1 MRAVHAALIV
11 LTLGVLGCS
20 RPFYKDAPRTPGTAH
35 SVGSVPN
42 TKDKVGTR
50 EFAESASLSH
60 WSAFVKQDVV
70 LLRSL
75 YKKSRGDA
83 SGTAKS
89 LDFLS
94 TEDVIQA
101 CSDARALGAKTLLFG
116 YEEGR
121 CYALV
126 QIPLDRF
133 LAAWKDAV
141 LNAAG
146 PSDKS
151 LLSPR
156 LDATIALYKKRRPYK
171 VGVTLPLG
179 RFSRRNPRVR

>member
-1 MRAVHAALIV
+1 MRAVSTALI
-11 LTLGVLGCS
+11 LLSLSVLGCS

-42 TKDKVGTR
+42 TKDKLGTR

-75 YKKSRGDA
+75 YKKSLGNA

-89 LDFLS
+89 LEFLS
-94 TEDVIQA
+94 TEDVLQA

-116 YEEGR
+116 YDEGR

-126 QIPLDRF
+126 QIPLDPF
-133 LAAWKDAV
+133 LKAWRDAV
-141 LNAAG
+141 LKAAG
-146 PSDKS
+146 KS
-151 LLSPR
+151 EKGSLQRR

-171 VGVTLPLG
+171 IGVTLPLG